1 MSREREITVAFTG
14 GVCTQK
20 IQETLRARL
29 GFRIIPEKDFL
40 QADFLVCDTFNNN
53 FERFPGVRILITGE
67 NHPANLNHFD
77 YCLTHDKRESD
88 RCMYFPYWVFVSL
101 FNPEVRRA
109 LTEPRPPITAGE
121 LQDQNRKFCAFV
133 VRNPVCKRRNNL
145 VKHLMPH
152 KRVSCGGPL
161 MNNIGHCVD
170 DKTAFMAQHLFGVAY
185 ENESSPGYLTEKLP
199 DAMRA
204 RCIPI
209 YWGDPTV
216 EETFNPKAFVHARRF
231 KSEREL
237 IQYVLELSED
247 YGRMA
252 EILNQP
258 ILLNPHVLD
267 EMEKTMYAFLTR
279 IFDRGPGVI
288 RRTRWQRIN
297 AVLSHFYGHG
307 FFRSLRNI
315 SRRIRHKG
323 QF

>member
-77 YCLTHDKRESD
+77 YCLTHEKRESD
-88 RCMYFPYWVFVSL
+88 RCMYFPYWVFSTL
-101 FNPEVRRA
+101 YNPEVRSA
-109 LTEPRPPITAGE
+109 LTEPRPPISADE
-121 LQDQNRKFCAFV
+121 LRAQARQFCAFV
-133 VRNPVCKRRNNL
+133 VRNPVCRRRNRL
-145 VKHLMPH
+145 VQHLMPH

-161 MNNIGHCVD
+161 MNNIGHCVG
-170 DKTAFMAQHLFGVAY
+170 DKAAFMAQHLFGVAY

-199 DAMRA
+199 DALRA

-209 YWGDPTV
+209 YWGDPAV

-247 YGRMA
+247 CGRMA
-252 EILNQP
+252 AILNEP
-258 ILLNPHVLD
+258 PLLNPHVLD
-267 EMEKTMYAFLTR
+267 EAETRLLAFFTR
-279 IFDRGPGVI
+279 IFERGPGAV

-297 AVLSHFYGHG
+297 AFLSHFYGHG
-307 FFRSLRNI
+307 LFRSIRTI
-315 SRRIRHKG
+315 SRRLRHKE
-323 QF
+323 